1 MTVKEVSE
9 KLRRL
14 INEKYTI
21 DQVGKVLSAAD
32 QNHDGYIDQ
41 KENFAQVMRELGIQL
56 TDRETRSAA
65 KALGATEQGIR
76 IDTFLAFFSPAIP
89 KERMKFIQD
98 AYKKLDTD
106 GDDVVDIDEL
116 VTRFG
121 DGDFVN
127 FFGRRMTKEM
137 FKSHMMKCF
146 DADRDGKFQ
155 LSGFSTYFQEYS
167 QYIKSDEEWA
177 NVMNGMW
184 GLAQ

>member
-9 KLRRL
+9 KLRRH

-21 DQVGKVLSAAD
+21 EQVSKVLNAAD
-32 QNHDGYIDQ
+32 ANHDGFIDT
-41 KENFAQVMRELGIQL
+41 KENFAQVMREFGIEL
-56 TDRETRSAA
+56 TDRETRSASR
-65 KALGATEQGIR
+65 ALGATDQGIR
-76 IDTFLAFFSPAIP
+76 IDTFLAFFSPEIP

-106 GDDVVDIDEL
+106 GDDWVDIDEL
-116 VTRFG
+116 IDRFG
-121 DGDFVN
+121 VGNHVI
-127 FFGRRMTKEM
+127 FFGRKMSKEL
-137 FKSHMMKCF
+137 FKSQMMKCF

-177 NVMNGMW
+177 SIMKGMW
-184 GLAQ
+184 SLK